1 MASGEKTTGKLR
13 VLVLCT
19 GNSARSQMAEGWL
32 RRLGDGRVEAF
43 SAGTKPASAVNPLAV
58 RVMGEVGIDLS
69 GQRPKSVEGFLG
81 QPLDYVITVC
91 DDAAEACPVFPGP
104 VQRIHWSF
112 QDPAKVEGDEQ
123 ARLAAFRQVRDGLR
137 DRLQSFLSEAL
148 VGQATACR

>member
-1 MASGEKTTGKLR
+1 MSDRLR

-32 RRLGDGRVEAF
+32 RRLGGGRVDAF
-43 SAGTKPASAVNPLAV
+43 SAGTHPAPAVNPLAV
-58 RVMGEVGIDLS
+58 RVMGEVGIDLA

-81 QPLDYVITVC
+81 RPLDYVITVC

-112 QDPAKVEGDEQ
+112 QDPAKVEGGED

-137 DRLQSFLSEAL
+137 DRLEGFLSGAPA
-148 VGQATACR
+148 GKADT